1 VEILFGRPEIGVRK
15 GRILRNIE
23 KFRPEEVGV
32 RVNVDDCLSM
42 ENDGTILL
50 VDDSADDLALMR
62 LAFKKAGVRNPVRKL
77 YSGEE
82 AISYLS
88 GEGDYADRERHPLP
102 CLIIT
107 DLKMPG
113 VDGFELLE
121 WLNDHPEFI
130 RVPKLV
136 LSASVFDHDE
146 KRARQLGACAYFVK
160 PSQLNDLV
168 KTVIEMNEDW
178 IAEHCPLT

>member
-1 VEILFGRPEIGVRK
+1 MT
-15 GRILRNIE
+15 
-23 KFRPEEVGV
+23 
-32 RVNVDDCLSM
+32 DCLEV
-42 ENDGTILL
+42 ENDGIIML
-50 VDDSADDLALMR
+50 VDDSEDDHELMR
-62 LAFKKAGVRNPVRKL
+62 FAFKKAGVRNPVREL

-82 AISYLS
+82 AISYFS
-88 GEGDYADRERHPLP
+88 GEGEYADRERYPLP

-121 WLNDHPEFI
+121 WLRHRPEFG

-136 LSASVFDHDE
+136 LTASGHEGDE
-146 KRARQLGACAYFVK
+146 RRARQLGACAYFVK

-168 KTVIEMNEDW
+168 KTAVEVNKDW
-178 IAEHCPLT
+178 ITEHCPLT